1 MAGLVLWRAAGAGD
15 VRDRLAH
22 RCRGG
27 QTPAARFAGCAGPQS
42 TPAKNGQ
49 TWAAR
54 GLAILLTMT
63 VMLGVALPAPGAE
76 PKLTLQ
82 QAVATALEKNPARKA
97 AVLEQRAAATGIREA
112 RAALLPQVSFSEGYV
127 RSTDP
132 VFVFGG
138 KLRQNR
144 FAGPDFALQALNHPD
159 PFGNFGTRLMT
170 QWQAFDS
177 GVSWKRMLL
186 AKQGSTVAQRQV
198 DRSDQQ
204 LIYRVVEAYVGLLL
218 AQRQLQVS
226 EAAVQTSQAI
236 LDHSEAKFE
245 AGMVVES
252 DRLSARVNRAARQ
265 QELIRARNAVEMAR
279 SALNHEMGIALE
291 TGYEPAEVL
300 EERILPQANEAEL
313 QALAA
318 AHRPDVAALNL
329 RTDMQRTEA
338 GMAKR
343 EMGPRVNVFASVEAD
358 NPHLTSGGGTNWTTG
373 VELQFDIFNGGA
385 KTARLA
391 RENALAEAA
400 SARRDSYLSAVRL
413 EVRKAYLDLDS
424 ARQQVDLARAA
435 VAEAKESLRIS
446 QTRYEGGL
454 STITDLLR
462 TGDAARNAETDYWQ
476 AVYGLQTSYANLE
489 LATGTLDANSPVV
502 KP

>member
-1 MAGLVLWRAAGAGD
+1 MEDTRRARRLRPT
-15 VRDRLAH
+15 VRLRWLAL
-22 RCRGG
+22 
-27 QTPAARFAGCAGPQS
+27 
-42 TPAKNGQ
+42 
-49 TWAAR
+49 
-54 GLAILLTMT
+54 LAL
-63 VMLGVALPAPGAE
+63 ALPALAAE

-97 AVLEQRAAATGIREA
+97 AVWEQRAATSGIREA
-112 RAALLPQVSFSEGYV
+112 RAALLPQVSFTEGYT

-144 FAGPDFALQALNHPD
+144 FAAPDFALNALNRPD
-159 PFGNFGTRLMT
+159 PFGNFATRLTT

-177 GVSWKRMLL
+177 GVSWKRMWL

-204 LIYRVVEAYVGLLL
+204 LICRVVEAYSGLLL

-226 EAAVQTSQAI
+226 EAAVKTAQAI
-236 LDHSEAKFE
+236 LDNSEAKFQ

-252 DRLSARVNRAARQ
+252 DRLSARVNLASRK

-279 SALNHEMGIALE
+279 SGLNHEMGIALE
-291 TGYEPAEVL
+291 TAYEPAEML
-300 EERILPQANEAEL
+300 AETMLPQSSESEL
-313 QALAA
+313 QAAA
-318 AHRPDVAALNL
+318 LAHRPDVAALNL
-329 RTDMQRTEA
+329 RTDMQRTQA
-338 GMAKR
+338 GLAKR
-343 EMGPRVNVFASVEAD
+343 EMGPRVNVFASLEAD
-358 NPHLTSGGGTNWTTG
+358 NPHFVGGGGTNWATG
-373 VELQFDIFNGGA
+373 VELQFDVFNGGA
-385 KTARLA
+385 KTARIA
-391 RENALAEAA
+391 REDALAESAA
-400 SARRDSYLSAVRL
+400 AQRDSYLSAVRL
-413 EVRKAYLDLDS
+413 EVRKAFLDLDT
-424 ARQQVDLARAA
+424 ARQQVEVAREA

-454 STITDLLR
+454 NTITDLLR
-462 TGDAARNAETDYWQ
+462 TDDAARNAEAEYWQ
-476 AVYGLQTSYANLE
+476 AVYRLQTSYANLE